1 MMLSSK
7 FTFSLIAITA
17 LLVFGSG
24 LMTQDAHAASMGS
37 NLTKYP
43 PHLHDEIKIEI
54 NSGAPIIVHISDM
67 NIENIKSNIGDT
79 INVTVSIGD
88 DTYLWN
94 IGESKFITNYA
105 PEPSSMNN
113 YFRTNYDDYNQ
124 VGLSVYEWYQTRDD
138 IKYDYDGTISWN
150 EPITEI
156 KPRTETYHAYEG
168 PLLIGEKELL
178 VTYSMNMNKEMPQT
192 QTGLKIA
199 DVDNNRSD
207 FILPF
212 TLEVLP
218 NDTIT
223 ITEPTE
229 EPTEEPA
236 EESSSLES
244 ELVEI
249 TLVSNSN
256 SYENG
261 DKVIITGQI
270 QNYDLN
276 SMMGQDILYDVIS
289 PENVVLSSGHIGPN
303 SDGSFY
309 FTTFAMDTMWK
320 TDGNYVFSVNIRS
333 LEQTIDISYDNTQ
346 FETPIPESEII
357 DAPIIPE
364 ATPEATPEA
373 STSNI
378 ICGTGT
384 EDVNGIC
391 QVIQIE
397 ETSSNGGGCLIA
409 TATYGSEMAPQVQ
422 QLREL
427 RDNQL
432 LQTESGTAFM
442 GTFNDIYY
450 SFSPIIADY
459 ERENPYFKEAVKL
472 AITPMI
478 SSLSLMENAESESEV
493 LGIGISVIM
502 LNIGMYLGVPAVV
515 VVGIK
520 KIK

>member
-24 LMTQDAHAASMGS
+24 LMAQDAYAATMGS

-94 IGESKFITNYA
+94 IAESKFITNYA

-124 VGLSVYEWYQTRDD
+124 VGLSVYEWHQTRDD

-156 KPRTETYHAYEG
+156 KLRTETYHAYEG
-168 PLLIGEKELL
+168 PLLFGEKELL
-178 VTYSMNMNKEMPQT
+178 VTYSMNMNKEMSQT

-199 DVDNNRSD
+199 DTDNNSSD

-223 ITEPTE
+223 ITEPVE
-229 EPTEEPA
+229 EPSEEYT
-236 EESSSLES
+236 SLES

-249 TLVSNSN
+249 TLVANRN

-270 QNYDLN
+270 QNFDLN
-276 SMMGQDILYDVIS
+276 SMKGQDILYDVIS

-320 TDGNYVFSVNIRS
+320 TDGNYVFSVDMRS
-333 LEQTIDISYDNTQ
+333 LKQTIDISYDNTQ
-346 FETPIPESEII
+346 FETP
-357 DAPIIPE
+357 
-364 ATPEATPEA
+364 T
-373 STSNI
+373 
-378 ICGTGT
+378 
-384 EDVNGIC
+384 
-391 QVIQIE
+391 
-397 ETSSNGGGCLIA
+397 
-409 TATYGSEMAPQVQ
+409 
-422 QLREL
+422 
-427 RDNQL
+427 
-432 LQTESGTAFM
+432 
-442 GTFNDIYY
+442 
-450 SFSPIIADY
+450 
-459 ERENPYFKEAVKL
+459 
-472 AITPMI
+472 
-478 SSLSLMENAESESEV
+478 SES
-493 LGIGISVIM
+493 
-502 LNIGMYLGVPAVV
+502 
-515 VVGIK
+515 K
-520 KIK
+520 